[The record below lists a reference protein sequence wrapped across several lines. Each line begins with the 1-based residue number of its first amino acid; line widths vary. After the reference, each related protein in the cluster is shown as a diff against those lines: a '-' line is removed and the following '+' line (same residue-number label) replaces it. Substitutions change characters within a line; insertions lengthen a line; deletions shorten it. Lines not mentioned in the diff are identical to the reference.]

1 MEGVSKELRLK
12 FQEILNDESLEE
24 HEKVKKI
31 YANRSFLSLEQ
42 VAGIF
47 GRSITWMNLKI
58 KYKEDE

>member
-1 MEGVSKELRLK
+1 MKGVSKELQIK
-12 FQEILNDESLEE
+12 FQKILDQDIEE